1 MAGKKLTT
9 FQQKQIEKDDEE
21 LSRLTSL
28 EIDLFTPLSS
38 IDFKNWANIIDEVD
52 GLGWVQV
59 LPVGEKASQ
68 PQLH

>member
-28 EIDLFTPLSS
+28 EIDLFTPLSV
-38 IDFKNWANIIDEVD
+38 IDFKNWANLIDEVD
-52 GLGWVQV
+52 GLGW
-59 LPVGEKASQ
+59 L
-68 PQLH
+68 